1 MKKQIRIVYVEDM
14 PADAVLVNHELRKA
28 GLRFRTKRVDSE
40 DVFKRELDHNPP
52 DLILSDHGLPSFDGF
67 AALTIA
73 KDKCPEVPF
82 IFVTNSHGEE
92 TAVEM
97 FERGATDYVLKTN
110 LSKLVP
116 AVQRALRETE
126 ERSKLKQ
133 REQALQDTEE
143 RFRIVVDGVKDCA
156 IYMIDVEGRVATWNQ
171 GAERVEGYT
180 AKEIIG
186 KPLATFFPPED
197 VARKVPETALKKA
210 QKEGRALNEGWR
222 VRKDGSRFWSR
233 GILTALRDAGGQL
246 RGFAKVAHDL
256 TRERRAEE
264 EIQRLR
270 SRLESRVI
278 ERTAQLEAAN
288 QELEGFSYSVSHDL
302 RAPLRHILGYVDI
315 LQTGAK
321 QTLDVGSRQHLQSI
335 ARSVTE
341 MGQMIDALLQ
351 FSRLS
356 RAKMHFKRVSL
367 AALAQDVRRELRNEI
382 KGRHI
387 KWQIGHLPEMQGDLL
402 MLRQAIVH
410 LLSNA
415 IKFTRTRR
423 NVKIEIGAKKGARET
438 IFFVRDNGVGFDM
451 SYADKLFGVFQRF
464 HRSTEFEGTGVGL
477 AIVRRIIHKHGGRT
491 WAEGKADGGAT
502 FYFSLPELTEEAT

>member
-1 MKKQIRIVYVEDM
+1 
-14 PADAVLVNHELRKA
+14 
-28 GLRFRTKRVDSE
+28 
-40 DVFKRELDHNPP
+40 
-52 DLILSDHGLPSFDGF
+52 
-67 AALTIA
+67 
-73 KDKCPEVPF
+73 
-82 IFVTNSHGEE
+82 
-92 TAVEM
+92 
-97 FERGATDYVLKTN
+97 
-110 LSKLVP
+110 
-116 AVQRALRETE
+116 
-126 ERSKLKQ
+126 
-133 REQALQDTEE
+133 
-143 RFRIVVDGVKDCA
+143 
-156 IYMIDVEGRVATWNQ
+156 
-171 GAERVEGYT
+171 
-180 AKEIIG
+180 
-186 KPLATFFPPED
+186 
-197 VARKVPETALKKA
+197 
-210 QKEGRALNEGWR
+210 
-222 VRKDGSRFWSR
+222 
-233 GILTALRDAGGQL
+233 
-246 RGFAKVAHDL
+246 
-256 TRERRAEE
+256 
-264 EIQRLR
+264 
-270 SRLESRVI
+270 
-278 ERTAQLEAAN
+278 
-288 QELEGFSYSVSHDL
+288 
-302 RAPLRHILGYVDI
+302 VDI

-367 AALAQDVRRELRNEI
+367 AAVAQDVRRELRNEI

-387 KWQIGHLPEMQGDLL
+387 TWQIGHLPEMQGDLL

-423 NVKIEIGAKKGARET
+423 NAKIEIGAKKGARET